1 MATVTKSIGT
11 SSRDYS
17 TIAAWEADL
26 DSSSIYSS
34 GDDAVG
40 ELYNDSVF
48 VEDIDVD
55 GGGSIGLDSITLTSS
70 SLEGNRHNGNKGT
83 GATVRRN
90 SASRHLVQFDGNPT
104 VDTMTFS
111 WIEFDGDDDT
121 VSNGNDKQ
129 MFKCTGATELYIQNN
144 LIHSFGA
151 GQDSSNNYTFLLEGN
166 KNVFTNNFVFNIHGG
181 EGHSWY
187 VFHGNSSTAREQ
199 LIYNNTF
206 YDIDKQS
213 VSTNQEMF
221 AYMDTHASSRIRNNI
236 ILDDNLGKI
245 AGAGTKDSS
254 AVNSHLCYDAASVT
268 DFTNIVE
275 ETHTNAFSSS
285 IKSDPNL
292 HLKSVST
299 CIDEGVDLGTTPTN
313 VEIDIDGR
321 DRDDKGDTWDL
332 GADEYAPAS
341 ITGKRDGFL
350 KPNYSS
356 RIGFILVDP
365 SSEII

>member
-1 MATVTKSIGT
+1 M
-11 SSRDYS
+11 
-17 TIAAWEADL
+17 
-26 DSSSIYSS
+26 
-34 GDDAVG
+34 
-40 ELYNDSVF
+40 
-48 VEDIDVD
+48 
-55 GGGSIGLDSITLTSS
+55 DSITLTSS
-70 SLEGNRHNGNKGT
+70 SAEGNRHNGNKGT

-90 SASRHLVQFDGNPT
+90 SASRHLVQFDGNAT

-166 KNVFTNNFVFNIHGG
+166 KNVFSNNFVFNIHGG

-221 AYMDTHASSRIRNNI
+221 AYMDTHANSRIRNNI
-236 ILDDNLGKI
+236 IFFYVFFKTHFFFFFLFLSYSLLFSINIK
-245 AGAGTKDSS
+245 ASS
-254 AVNSHLCYDAASVT
+254 MVNSVGS
-268 DFTNIVE
+268 
-275 ETHTNAFSSS
+275 FSSG
-285 IKSDPNL
+285 IVAL
-292 HLKSVST
+292 R
-299 CIDEGVDLGTTPTN
+299 DLYLSL
-313 VEIDIDGR
+313 IHI
-321 DRDDKGDTWDL
+321 
-332 GADEYAPAS
+332 
-341 ITGKRDGFL
+341 
-350 KPNYSS
+350 
-356 RIGFILVDP
+356 
-365 SSEII
+365 